1 MEPGGRGSHTEGGGE
16 TCCWRRQPCHSLQGL
31 GLLMEGSVGQGR
43 PGTEGRLA
51 MRPSRLLGRWWG
63 ELEEDSRWQSSVEL
77 TDALI
82 LQVSLML

>member
-1 MEPGGRGSHTEGGGE
+1 
-16 TCCWRRQPCHSLQGL
+16 
-31 GLLMEGSVGQGR
+31 
-43 PGTEGRLA
+43 

>member
-1 MEPGGRGSHTEGGGE
+1 MEPGGRGSHTEGRGK
-16 TCCWRRQPCHSLQGL
+16 TCCWRQQPCHSLQGL

-51 MRPSRLLGRWWG
+51 MRQSRLLGRRWG
-63 ELEEDSRWQSSVEL
+63 ELEEDSQWQSSVEL